1 MGLFRW
7 AWAQGPYGSWDL
19 NAVQILIYFIL
30 ESNGVEK
37 SEKLLIKLYVSPMPF
52 YNEFGCY

>member
-1 MGLFRW
+1 M
-7 AWAQGPYGSWDL
+7 
-19 NAVQILIYFIL
+19 ILIYFIL

-37 SEKLLIKLYVSPMPF
+37 SEKPLIKLYVSPMLF